1 MSKAKFFSHEERLAM
16 TQRDS
21 ALLRG
26 RRDGKDLPPAYHGS
40 EKHSEPEFDGVHCPS
55 CGTKLI
61 HESCCVRC
69 PNGCWSK
76 CG

>member
-1 MSKAKFFSHEERLAM
+1 MSKAKILSHEEQLAM
-16 TQRDS
+16 TQRHS

-26 RRDGKDLPPAYHGS
+26 RKDLPPMYHGA
-40 EKHSEPEFDGVHCPS
+40 EKQSEPEFDGVHCPS

-69 PNGCWSK
+69 PNGCLSK